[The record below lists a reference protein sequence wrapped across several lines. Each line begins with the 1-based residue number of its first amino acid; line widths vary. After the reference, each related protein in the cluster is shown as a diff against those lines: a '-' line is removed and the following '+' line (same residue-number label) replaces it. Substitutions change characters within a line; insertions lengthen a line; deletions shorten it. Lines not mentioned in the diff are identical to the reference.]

1 MCMPFLFESFQKV
14 KIFHLKHTFY
24 HTEYTAEYST
34 AQHTVAQQLS
44 KAITIFAHM
53 HIALHCI
60 WLLIINS
67 CRCCHSMVPICISLR
82 QWCNGKFRTKIHT
95 LHMLFILLYFYIASN
110 LDGISIF
117 VSFHFI
123 SLYLTT
129 LNSNIRNERER
140 EREAEGRSNHVK
152 HEFHSKCRLNV
163 FDMVVSIYKNAPPI
177 FDSFQLPCEIERW
190 NFDYEVVAHFVLR
203 WDKICWMRTQ
213 FKYFKLSFCLTL
225 CQCIFILM
233 NFIDTADSC
242 YIEGK

>member
-1 MCMPFLFESFQKV
+1 MPFLFESFQKV

-129 LNSNIRNERER
+129 LNSNIREWVNERESERQR
-140 EREAEGRSNHVK
+140 EEATMSN
-152 HEFHSKCRLNV
+152 
-163 FDMVVSIYKNAPPI
+163 
-177 FDSFQLPCEIERW
+177 
-190 NFDYEVVAHFVLR
+190 
-203 WDKICWMRTQ
+203 
-213 FKYFKLSFCLTL
+213 
-225 CQCIFILM
+225 M
-233 NFIDTADSC
+233 NFTQNV
-242 YIEGK
+242 G

>member
-1 MCMPFLFESFQKV
+1 MENFGQKF
-14 KIFHLKHTFY
+14 IRFTCY
-24 HTEYTAEYST
+24 
-34 AQHTVAQQLS
+34 LS
-44 KAITIFAHM
+44 
-53 HIALHCI
+53 
-60 WLLIINS
+60 
-67 CRCCHSMVPICISLR
+67 
-82 QWCNGKFRTKIHT
+82 
-95 LHMLFILLYFYIASN
+95 FYIFTLRLIWTAFQF
-110 LDGISIF
+110 L
-117 VSFHFI
+117 FHFI

-242 YIEGK
+242 YIEGR